1 MGLFKADRI
10 VVNPTAPAPAS
21 TPAPAQ
27 PCVCPPQATTQPTPT
42 PSTTPTTNP
51 PPAPG
56 TAPPASTMQPQVIVV
71 QQAPD
76 QGAWTQ
82 NGKHFMSAL
91 LASSYFSAKL
101 ITATGQAH
109 LLAGATDAQLLED
122 YRSGDVTSSVLSLF
136 QMTVPKGMVQVK
148 QSQTMTSPEF
158 PPIKTV
164 AQQAPVILAG
174 GAWAFNVPSGWEF
187 TVTASAPF
195 QRQPIAGP
203 GRIPANI
210 TFSVD
215 AMRSTRLP
223 KADGS
228 VDVTVYGEWAEV
240 FPSSVE
246 DSFNPIPTGTYSA
259 VLIATLYPTDNP
271 PPST

>member
-10 VVNPTAPAPAS
+10 VINPPAPAPA
-21 TPAPAQ
+21 PAPAQ
-27 PCVCPPQATTQPTPT
+27 PCVCPPPAAAQPAPAPPPVATQPAPAPA
-42 PSTTPTTNP
+42 PSTSP
-51 PPAPG
+51 PPG
-56 TAPPASTMQPQVIVV
+56 TVQPQVIVV

-82 NGKHFMSAL
+82 NGKHYMSAL

-122 YRSGDVTSSVLSLF
+122 YRNGDVTASVLSLF

-148 QSQTMTSPEF
+148 QSQVMTSPEF
-158 PPIKTV
+158 PQIKTA
-164 AQQAPVILAG
+164 AQQAPVIQAG
-174 GAWAFNVPSGWEF
+174 GAWTFNVPSGWDF
-187 TVTASAPF
+187 TVTASAPIL
-195 QRQPIAGP
+195 RQPFTGP
-203 GRIPANI
+203 ARVPANI

-223 KADGS
+223 KSDGS
-228 VDVTVYGEWAEV
+228 VDVTVYGEWTEV
-240 FPSSVE
+240 FPNGVE
-246 DSFNPIPTGTYSA
+246 DTFSLIPAGTYTA

-271 PPST
+271 PPSS